1 MAYDHLPKLSSKKD
15 DLLYVMCLHCEM
27 LKKLD
32 YAPLIEAYGDIDLVS
47 LKDFVTKD
55 IIKCGRETEGFRNRC
70 RLKYYEGH
78 ETQKIPTDRPPSPR
92 LEYLSSWEIVVGKC
106 RYCGHVSNLERWR
119 VSKVTKPGMTLDDLK
134 KLLRCKKCSRKGDV
148 ELTLAKLPR

>member
-15 DLLYVMCLHCEM
+15 DLIYVMCIDCELLRKM
-27 LKKLD
+27 D
-32 YAPLIEAYGDIDLVS
+32 YAALMEVYGDVELMS
-47 LKDFVTKD
+47 LRAPIAKD
-55 IIKCGRETEGFRNRC
+55 IIKCCRETEGYSNRC
-70 RLKYYEGH
+70 RLNYYEGH
-78 ETQKIPTDRPPSPR
+78 ETYKIKSEPPPSPR

-134 KLLRCKKCSRKGDV
+134 KLLRCKKCNRKGDV